1 MLRSSSVY
9 IEGSY
14 SYSSGQT
21 PVLHG
26 PASVSHGTGPELELE
41 TLGISVFFVSFGGF
55 GAIRENKLF
64 VR

>member
-1 MLRSSSVY
+1 MTTSLLCLVLRSSSVY

-14 SYSSGQT
+14 SYSSGQK

-41 TLGISVFFVSFGGF
+41 TLGISVFFV
-55 GAIRENKLF
+55 
-64 VR
+64 